1 MPNEP
6 LTSWKAI
13 AAVFN
18 RDVRTVQRWE
28 KEEGLPVH
36 RHLHHR
42 RHSVWAGRE
51 ELETWWEQRGAAL
64 TAESDSEAHQK
75 AVPLPPPPPEPPV
88 VHGPGRVLRAL
99 LSATALALAVTTSGS
114 TGRATRSWIEA
125 TVSPLGSLPGASNI
139 EVRGLQDLNGDGV
152 DDLLLGSDPSGETLI
167 YFGPATATR
176 DRPDVRVSVTGQR
189 NVLGAPIG
197 DVDGDG
203 LTDLAVSVTYGEPET
218 YYATGPTYLL
228 RGRRVWPAGIELPR
242 DADTTLFADTEPDI
256 RLTVCLSAAGIDLNH
271 DGLHDVVL
279 GAADFSPPGRRSAGG
294 LFVLFGRTEWPDRI
308 NVVTAADTRVHGSY
322 AGHGLTAKCGAGDFN
337 ADGLTDLAVFAGDDT
352 LWTLRGGYGSTYIF
366 DGRGTWPAVLDAER
380 DARLRLSSA
389 EPAHW
394 TAAPLLADV
403 NGDGAD
409 DLVSTLIARSG
420 AEGARVT
427 IVFGGRDAPLRIPA
441 TEADVVIEGRNR
453 NPRFG
458 HALALA
464 DIDADG
470 LADLLLS
477 DPAEGLLHVI
487 TGRRHW
493 PRRGRPSDFAALSFG
508 NSGARLASQRL
519 AAGDFDGDGGTE
531 VALDIDVEGFGLLRP
546 ALPLVIEIRPNASPN
561 VLVPGGVVA
570 VAVSSAGVPLSEL
583 DLSSLRA
590 GGVPPSHVSWTDAP
604 SRLQLYFDVDRLRVR
619 PNASRLGVV
628 GRTRAGVPVF
638 GADTIVIAAPGQ
650 AAAR

>member
-42 RHSVWAGRE
+42 RHSVWASRE
-51 ELETWWEQRGAAL
+51 ELEAWWEQRGAAL
-64 TAESDSEAHQK
+64 TAERDSDGPRHEA
-75 AVPLPPPPPEPPV
+75 APLPPPPPEPPV
-88 VHGPGRVLRAL
+88 VHGPGRALRAV

-114 TGRATRSWIEA
+114 TGRATTSWIEA
-125 TVSPLGSLPGASNI
+125 AVSPLGSLPGASNI

-167 YFGPATATR
+167 CFGPATATR

-256 RLTVCLSAAGIDLNH
+256 RLTVCLSAAGIDLDR

-279 GAADFSPPGRRSAGG
+279 GAADFSPPGLRSAGG
-294 LFVLFGRTEWPDRI
+294 VFVLFGRADWPDRI
-308 NVVTAADTRVHGSY
+308 NVVTAADIRMHGSY
-322 AGHGLTAKCGAGDFN
+322 AGHGLSSKCGAGDFN
-337 ADGLTDLAVFAGDDT
+337 ADGLTDLAVLAGDDT
-352 LWTLRGGYGSTYIF
+352 LWALRGGYGSTYIF
-366 DGRGTWPAVLDAER
+366 DGRDTWPAVLDAER
-380 DARLRLSSA
+380 DARLRVSSA

-394 TAAPLLADV
+394 IAAPLLADV

-409 DLVSTLIARSG
+409 DLVSTLTARSG
-420 AEGARVT
+420 AEGGTVT
-427 IVFGGRDAPLRIPA
+427 VVFGGQDDLVRIPA
-441 TEADVVIEGRNR
+441 TEADVVIEGRS
-453 NPRFG
+453 PRFG
-458 HALALA
+458 YALAQA
-464 DIDADG
+464 DVDADG
-470 LADLLLS
+470 IADLLLS
-477 DPAEGLLHVI
+477 DPSAGLVHVI
-487 TGRRHW
+487 AGRKDWRRRGGLSDFETLSVGNAGARLTGRR
-493 PRRGRPSDFAALSFG
+493 
-508 NSGARLASQRL
+508 LAV
-519 AAGDFDGDGGTE
+519 GDFDGDGGAD
-531 VALDIDVEGFGLLRP
+531 VALDLDTEAFGLLRP
-546 ALPLVIEIRPNASPN
+546 ALPLVIEIRPDASPN

-570 VAVSSAGVPLSEL
+570 IAVSSAGVPLSEL

-590 GGVPPSHVSWTDAP
+590 GGVPPSHVSWSGP
-604 SRLQLYFDVDRLRVR
+604 SSLQLYFDVDRLRVR
-619 PNASRLGVV
+619 PNASRLAVV

-638 GADTIVIAAPGQ
+638 GADAIVVAAPGQ
-650 AAAR
+650 SAAR